1 MLDPTV
7 ARLAVFRLRTL
18 QEAEAAKAGL
28 KKLFNQMSLKLH
40 PDKNPG
46 DELAKEA
53 FQHLTSA
60 HDNLR
65 KLLQIA

>member
-1 MLDPTV
+1 MLDV
-7 ARLAVFRLRTL
+7 NMARLAVFRLRNL
-18 QEAEAAKAGL
+18 QEAVAAKAGL
-28 KKLFNQMSLKLH
+28 KKLFNLMSLKLH

-53 FQHLTSA
+53 FQHLTAA

-65 KLLQIA
+65 TLLQIV